1 MYLVT
6 GSTGQ
11 FGTAAIQFLL
21 ARGVAAGQIT
31 ALVRDKAQGA
41 AFEAQGIRV
50 AIGDYNDYASL
61 VAAFSG
67 IHKMLFVSGSDVA
80 NRTPQHQNVVKAAAA
95 AGVKHV
101 VYTSFLSKNESPSSA
116 LWVVAESHLKT
127 ENWLK
132 ESGMAYTVLKNNL
145 YMDFLPA
152 FIGEQVLQT
161 GSIFLPA
168 ATGKVAAVLRSEMA
182 EAAVEVLVGEGHAGK
197 TYNFTNTNAYSYGE
211 MAEHISALSGT
222 KVEYISPAPDAYAQT
237 LAGFGVPAEVVG
249 LFTGFAIAQA
259 QHELDHTSTDL
270 EQLLGRQ
277 PTQIPDFLKAVYGGQ

>member
-31 ALVRDKAQGA
+31 ALVREKSQGA

-50 AIGDYNDYASL
+50 ETGDYNDYESL

-80 NRTPQHQNVVKAAAA
+80 NRTLQHQNVVKAAAA

-132 ESGMAYTVLKNNL
+132 DSGMAYTVLKNNL

-168 ATGKVAAVLRSEMA
+168 ETGKVAAVLRSEMA
-182 EAAVEVLVGEGHAGK
+182 EAAVEVLIGEGHAGK
-197 TYNFTNTNAYSYGE
+197 TYHFTNTSGYSYGE